1 MQSRMELQAEAG
13 LFGLSSGEGP
23 GLRRNGAATRPKAG
37 SIGKH
42 EADQGTLLGL
52 LGIESEEAV
61 VGVMGPELGERFA
74 EGVKIPN
81 DQLIAG
87 MRHVSAEEPAKLAVE
102 QREDFQIAA
111 ARAHRL
117 IEMLMKPPV
126 ALGVR

>member
-52 LGIESEEAV
+52 GKR
-61 VGVMGPELGERFA
+61 PDRRQ
-74 EGVKIPN
+74 KIDLRLTNGRAIGARRPR
-81 DQLIAG
+81 
-87 MRHVSAEEPAKLAVE
+87 MR
-102 QREDFQIAA
+102 
-111 ARAHRL
+111 
-117 IEMLMKPPV
+117 
-126 ALGVR
+126 